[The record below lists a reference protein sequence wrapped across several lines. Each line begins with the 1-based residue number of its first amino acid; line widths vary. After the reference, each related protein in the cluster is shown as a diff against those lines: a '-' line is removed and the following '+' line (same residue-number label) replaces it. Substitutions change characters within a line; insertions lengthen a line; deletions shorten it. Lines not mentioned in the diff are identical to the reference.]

1 MHIDSPLLY
10 MLYNLALISLA
21 VSEKKI
27 FENVNNTQTD
37 TQTDVCSCT
46 ILYRLVFNSRKVR

>member
-37 TQTDVCSCT
+37 TQTDVCLCI
-46 ILYRLVFNSRKVR
+46 IL